1 MRINKS
7 VPDSPVSVPK
17 QARALIVAASFIA
30 SSILI
35 HVAVMNRAPLA
46 EWLALASLV
55 FVPFSIGL
63 IELRWRA
70 WLAFAASCG
79 GLWWLVS
86 VGGGRPLLY
95 LPSVLIPAALCWFFG
110 RTLRAGRQPLI
121 ATVALAARPQTP
133 DYLLQYARR
142 LTQLWTGIFAA
153 LCAWDLG
160 LAALGEHAAWSIM
173 ANGVNYLVIGAA
185 VGGEYLYRRLRF
197 RDYNHPR
204 FAEYLRIVVRADPR
218 RMRGGGE

>member
-1 MRINKS
+1 MAINRS
-7 VPDSPVSVPK
+7 VPFFSVPK
-17 QARALIVAASFIA
+17 SARALTVAGSFIA
-30 SSILI
+30 SSVLI
-35 HVAVMNRAPLA
+35 HVAVMNRTPLI

-70 WLAFAASCG
+70 WLGFAAACAA
-79 GLWWLVS
+79 LWWLVE

-95 LPSVLIPAALCWFFG
+95 LPSVVIPAALCWFFG
-110 RTLRAGRQPLI
+110 RTLRAGRQPLV

-133 DYLLQYARR
+133 DYLLRYSRR

-153 LCAWDLG
+153 MCAWDLV
-160 LAALGEHAAWSIM
+160 LAVLGEHAAWSIM
-173 ANGVNYLVIGAA
+173 ANGVNYILVGAT

-197 RDYNHPR
+197 RDYDHPG
-204 FAEYLRIVVRADPR
+204 FAEYLKIVVRADPR
-218 RMRGGGE
+218 RIQGDRG

>member
-1 MRINKS
+1 MAINRS
-7 VPDSPVSVPK
+7 VPFFSVSK
-17 QARALIVAASFIA
+17 QARALTVAVSFIA

-63 IELRWRA
+63 MELRWRA
-70 WLAFAASCG
+70 WLAFAALCG

-86 VGGGRPLLY
+86 VGGGR
-95 LPSVLIPAALCWFFG
+95 SVLIPAALCWFFG
-110 RTLRAGRQPLI
+110 RTLRAGREPLI
-121 ATVALAARPQTP
+121 ASVALAARPQTP
-133 DYLLQYARR
+133 DYLLRYSRR

-153 LCAWDLG
+153 MCAWDLG

-173 ANGVNYLVIGAA
+173 ANGVNYLVIGVA

-197 RDYNHPR
+197 REYDHPG
-204 FAEYLRIVVRADPR
+204 FAEYLKIVVRADPR
-218 RMRGGGE
+218 RLRGGGE